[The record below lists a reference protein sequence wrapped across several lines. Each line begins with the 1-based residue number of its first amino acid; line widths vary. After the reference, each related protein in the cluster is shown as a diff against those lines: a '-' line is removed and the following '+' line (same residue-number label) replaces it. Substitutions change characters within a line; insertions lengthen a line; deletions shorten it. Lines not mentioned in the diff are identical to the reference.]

1 MSKVHYIAA
10 WVVWGAAVLAAVD
23 TRAAALTFA
32 GSDSDIG
39 GTFFPGGS
47 APYVVVPWR
56 SEGIAKTRDLDGN
69 NVYGSEGYAMFAT
82 QFNWPNQGCC
92 GSAVPFASAT
102 YPNMISLPSY
112 VAASQ
117 NLTANKVGGWNYA
130 LIDDPTLVNGYR
142 DYNWGDSQVPPVNPP
157 NSQSPYVKMG
167 ILDGNDIFG
176 NNPKTS
182 AIGAGRWAFSVGA
195 GVPNRFRIGV
205 MTDGL
210 DAPDWAATEVLL
222 HQVDANNAIIGTAT
236 TGTVTRNR
244 FVDIHTFD
252 IVGAQPGDTFAIF
265 AKGPAAPFQGNG
277 AISGVTFDGVPEPAS
292 AALVSSLLAIGGL
305 LTRGKPRRS

>member
-1 MSKVHYIAA
+1 MSKVRYMAA
-10 WVVWGAAVLAAVD
+10 LAVLGAAALAAID
-23 TRAAALTFA
+23 ARAAALSYA
-32 GSDSDIG
+32 GSDYDIG
-39 GTFFPGGS
+39 GTFFPGGA

-56 SEGIAKTRDLDGN
+56 SEGFTKTHDLDGN

-92 GSAVPFASAT
+92 GGGVPFDSAT

-112 VAASQ
+112 VSASQ

-142 DYNWGDSQVPPVNPP
+142 DYNWGMTQVPPRLLPD
-157 NSQSPYVKMG
+157 QSPYVKMG
-167 ILDGNDIFG
+167 ILDGNDVFG

-182 AIGAGRWAFSVGA
+182 SIGAGRWAFTVGA
-195 GVPNRFRIGV
+195 GVPNKFRIGV

-222 HQVDANNAIIGTAT
+222 HQVDSNNAIIGTAT
-236 TGTVTRNR
+236 TSTVTRNR

-265 AKGPAAPFQGNG
+265 AKGPAAPFQGAG
-277 AISGVTFDGVPEPAS
+277 AISGVTFDGVPEPA
-292 AALVSSLLAIGGL
+292 AATLVALVLAWGGVF
-305 LTRGKPRRS
+305 TRGRRS